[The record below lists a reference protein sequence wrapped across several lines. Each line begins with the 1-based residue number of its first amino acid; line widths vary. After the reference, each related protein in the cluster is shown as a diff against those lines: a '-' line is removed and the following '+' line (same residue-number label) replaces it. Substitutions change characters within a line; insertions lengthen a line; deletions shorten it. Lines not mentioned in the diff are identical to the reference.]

1 MVADM
6 GLLDVR
12 DRETISQ
19 EIVLETVSLAVKVTM
34 TSELFQP
41 FALGAGVWLDVIVG
55 GVVSF
60 TVTLKEALALLPASS
75 AAVQFTVVAPIAKVL
90 PEAGVQLTEGDES
103 TASVAVTE

>member
-19 EIVLETVSLAVKVTM
+19 GIVLETVSLAVKVTM

-41 FALGAGVWLDVIVG
+41 FALGAGV
-55 GVVSF
+55 
-60 TVTLKEALALLPASS
+60 
-75 AAVQFTVVAPIAKVL
+75 
-90 PEAGVQLTEGDES
+90 
-103 TASVAVTE
+103 